1 MPLSPTAM
9 DNMKSKANLKYE
21 ELKLAIDNFKKL
33 SKEYVEILKTI
44 ETDILKG
51 YHYPTAEEEGI
62 THDNKT
68 L

>member
-1 MPLSPTAM
+1 MSIPIESL
-9 DNMKSKANLKYE
+9 KSKANLKYE

-44 ETDILKG
+44 EGDIIKG

-62 THDNKT
+62 DTTKT

>member
-1 MPLSPTAM
+1 MSIPIESL
-9 DNMKSKANLKYE
+9 KSKANLKYE

-33 SKEYVEILKTI
+33 SREYVEILKTI

-62 THDNKT
+62 DHNKT